1 MVGLISLA
9 LTIPLFV
16 SARVGVG
23 VGAGK
28 IQMTEQLKPGKTY
41 ELPVLPILNTGDEF
55 SAYEATV
62 EYHENIPQ
70 MWPKREWFKFT
81 PQTFEL
87 EPGQVKNVKVEL
99 SLPVNAKPGEYRAY
113 LEGHP
118 VKKSRAT
125 GGAAVGVAAAADLR
139 FTVVP
144 ANILAAW
151 YYKITT
157 FYSRYHP
164 YDTIGLALLASAYL
178 FYWVKKNFKFQ
189 IAKK

>member
-1 MVGLISLA
+1 MRKIIVMVGLISLA

-70 MWPKREWFKFT
+70 MWPKREW
-81 PQTFEL
+81 L
-87 EPGQVKNVKVEL
+87 KVEL